1 MGRYK
6 NRARKTAPKNIY
18 LKTYSASFSQSTEH
32 LTSALYPE
40 LLSGGVESQQLQQLM
55 I

>member
-6 NRARKTAPKNIY
+6 NWAHKTAPKNIY

-32 LTSALYPE
+32 LISALYSE
-40 LLSGGVESQQLQQLM
+40 LLSGSVDSQQLQQLM